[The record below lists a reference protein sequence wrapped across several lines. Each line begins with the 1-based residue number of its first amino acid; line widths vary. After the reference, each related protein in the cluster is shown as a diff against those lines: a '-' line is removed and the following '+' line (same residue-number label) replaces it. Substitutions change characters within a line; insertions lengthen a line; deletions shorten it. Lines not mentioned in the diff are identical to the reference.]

1 VIARLATLVSG
12 RVCVLL
18 LSRVVLRCPALVTSD
33 LDFSTNKTPGGDQIF
48 ERFYG
53 KFTLSDVAG

>member
-1 VIARLATLVSG
+1 MSG